1 MALFHAEY
9 FLCDSVVGNRIHVIR
24 FLQPY
29 HTIQMDRLHA
39 RANYPPSQVPANH
52 VDEIAIATLYL
63 LVMLL
68 MAVLIRLV
76 FRLYILSSLYWDDW
90 IVVLSSVCS
99 FVDIRVLLLL
109 LSNKHLLIKQGAI
122 RPLALHSLA
131 LSLGQQRV
139 AWENDRQISLQMK

>member
-1 MALFHAEY
+1 
-9 FLCDSVVGNRIHVIR
+9 
-24 FLQPY
+24 
-29 HTIQMDRLHA
+29 
-39 RANYPPSQVPANH
+39 
-52 VDEIAIATLYL
+52 
-63 LVMLL
+63 